1 MSDLEKN
8 ISDYWDH
15 YRAYKLHRDEAMRL
29 KDLILDEMESNG
41 QKATP
46 HDDLDVR
53 LKLGKPRAIDDMLR
67 PLLETKYGKELIDSG
82 AYTPPEPTMTK
93 AKWNFAKLNSFK
105 DYGKDIR
112 GIIEQ
117 GTIRERPTLEIK
129 EKK

>member
-15 YRAYKLHRDEAMRL
+15 YRAYKLHRNEAMRL

-41 QKATP
+41 QKAAP
-46 HDDLDVR
+46 HDDFEVR

-67 PLLETKYGKELIDSG
+67 PLLETKYADELIDKG

-93 AKWNFAKLNSFK
+93 AKWNFAKLNLFK
-105 DYGKDIR
+105 DYGKDITE
-112 GIIEQ
+112 IIER

-129 EKK
+129 EKE

>member
-67 PLLETKYGKELIDSG
+67 PLLETK
-82 AYTPPEPTMTK
+82 
-93 AKWNFAKLNSFK
+93 AKWNFVKLNSFK